1 VCRLFVSRIV
11 LRSSTV
17 VLNPHL
23 PLCTTSTQPAITS
36 PMSGTNDRATVDA
49 TDSMDSKAQAE
60 NFTPANNARTS
71 THDESPISQCY
82 GRTSKAPP
90 TCDPSLKKEAK
101 TTEELFQYAFT
112 PGVPVT
118 LSFVDDDRA
127 PVSIPESSSSSACSS
142 ENNGERLSTP
152 AEKQHKINKSMLLR
166 TKSRQ
171 GRETQRWLTEAD
183 THQRVRLVT
192 GCVPIL
198 KGGRILFVSASR
210 KPEWILPKG
219 GWEQDESMEESAI
232 REAYEEAGVL
242 GTLGAALA
250 PVQYETRK
258 SKKRRREMAELLRKC
273 NSPDE
278 GIYDESMDALHNS
291 TAPTKDAILEPQ
303 VPDAAIKVTPASH
316 SILSDAV
323 VNRIREAKP
332 KMRSDETSSNAS
344 DSSSY
349 SFVKMTLFP
358 LYVSEVRDSWPESG
372 RFRKIVGIDEAIEML
387 ESREELR
394 SALIEVKA
402 RGLHLTC
409 ETPMTVVQKD

>member
-1 VCRLFVSRIV
+1 MWSFFHLVLFYGI
-11 LRSSTV
+11 STV
-17 VLNPHL
+17 IYKACL
-23 PLCTTSTQPAITS
+23 PLCPSSKHSSTTT
-36 PMSGTNDRATVDA
+36 PMGTNDNDAVDA
-49 TDSMDSKAQAE
+49 TDAMDEKARIE
-60 NFTPANNARTS
+60 NFSTASNARVS
-71 THDESPISQCY
+71 THDESPISECY
-82 GRTSKAPP
+82 GRKKPPP

-118 LSFVDDDRA
+118 LTFVDEDST
-127 PVSIPESSSSSACSS
+127 PVSIPESSSSSACSTD
-142 ENNGERLSTP
+142 NNGERLSTP
-152 AEKQHKINKSMLLR
+152 AEKQCKINKSMLLR
-166 TKSRQ
+166 TQSRH
-171 GRETQRWLTEAD
+171 GRENQRWLTEAD

-219 GWEQDESMEESAI
+219 GWEQDETMEESAI

-242 GTLGAALA
+242 GTLGSALA
-250 PVQYETRK
+250 PIQYETRK

-273 NSPDE
+273 NSPDD
-278 GIYDESMDALHNS
+278 GAHDGSKDALYNS
-291 TAPTKDAILEPQ
+291 APLATDAFPKSQ
-303 VPDAAIKVTPASH
+303 VPDAELKVTPPAH

-323 VNRIREAKP
+323 VNRIRESKP
-332 KMRSDETSSNAS
+332 KAWSDETSSNAS

-358 LYVSEVRDSWPESG
+358 LYVSEVRDSWPESS
-372 RFRKIVGIDEAIEML
+372 RFRKIVCIDEAIEML

-394 SALIEVKA
+394 SALIQVKE
-402 RGLHLTC
+402 RGLHLTS
-409 ETPMTVVQKD
+409 ETPLAVVQKD